1 MNYFLG
7 TYEPTLL
14 PNFQLAI
21 PSKIRR
27 AIAGN
32 TLILGAGFDACIFGY
47 DVSAFEKIV
56 QPGLNKE
63 ISTSEG
69 RDVRRKLFSSAE
81 EVKTDSQGR
90 LALPQHL
97 RDYAGIGIG
106 DELIV
111 LGAGD
116 HFEIWKKEE
125 YDRLGKTIHHGQ

>member
-14 PNFQLAI
+14 PNFQLAV

-27 AIAGN
+27 SIRGN

-47 DVSAFEKIV
+47 DPSAFEKIV
-56 QPGLNKE
+56 QPGLDKE
-63 ISTSEG
+63 IFTSEG
-69 RDVRRKLFSSAE
+69 RKLRRELFASAE
-81 EVKTDSQGR
+81 EVKTDAQGR
-90 LALPQHL
+90 LAIPQHL
-97 RDYAGIGIG
+97 RAFAGIEIG

-125 YDRLGKTIHHGQ
+125 YDRLGKTI